1 MKKLL
6 FLFLICLFLLPSAWG
21 LQIKDRV
28 FEIGFNA
35 GFSFSNDF
43 LSANEIFQK
52 KFVLDLDKLGD
63 GFRMN
68 MGVGATPLYFNYN
81 GRRGWGFGF
90 STNVEALGIFNLSG
104 EMLSLSETKSDKDGS
119 SEISGAVFAEAAVPG
134 YVTYKKFK
142 IKFKPA
148 LYFPIVYAASSDIK
162 YTYTNSGAGTVLN
175 IGYDVNVYTIV
186 SMNEKNRSGL
196 TSTPGVDFYAG
207 VEYPLSQV
215 LGLKEKFFLLDFDVG
230 LDITGIPIVPSS
242 MKDYMRLSGTVGSD
256 KPIKLFGEDANVDS
270 FINLKDAEY
279 KSEKK
284 TVLRPFKLLTH
295 VDWRPLGIQLLTVTP
310 SLGFAISPIYDKS
323 FSMEAGVKARVDV
336 FNAFIFTA
344 GIGYHDRLWK
354 NGFDLALNCRAV
366 EFNFGAA
373 LCSPSF
379 AKSWT
384 GGGFSL
390 NTGFKFGW

>member
-1 MKKLL
+1 MKKWL
-6 FLFLICLFLLPSAWG
+6 FLFLICLFFLPSAWG
-21 LQIKDRV
+21 FQIKDRF

-43 LSANEIFQK
+43 LSANEVFRE

-63 GFRMN
+63 GFKMN
-68 MGVGATPLYFNYN
+68 LGVGVTPLYFNYN
-81 GRRGWGFGF
+81 SIKGWGFGL
-90 STNVEALGIFNLSG
+90 STNAEAMGIFNLSG
-104 EMLSLSETKSDKDGS
+104 EMLTFGETGSGKDGN
-119 SEISGAVFAEAAVPG
+119 SEISGAVFAETAVPG
-134 YVTYKKFK
+134 YFTYKKFK

-148 LYFPIVYAASSDIK
+148 LYFPILYATSDIK
-162 YTYTNSGAGTVLN
+162 YTYTNSGGGTVLN
-175 IGYDVNVYTIV
+175 IGYDLNVYTIV
-186 SMNEKNRSGL
+186 SMNDNSNSGL

-207 VEYPLSQV
+207 VEYPLSQE
-215 LGLKEKFFLLDFDVG
+215 LGLKEIFFLLDFDVG

-242 MKDYMRLSGTVGSD
+242 MKDYMKMSGNIGSNE
-256 KPIKLFGEDANVDS
+256 PIKLFGEEANVNS
-270 FINLKDAEY
+270 FVNFKDAEY

-284 TVLRPFKLLTH
+284 TVLRPFKLLAH

-310 SLGFAISPIYDKS
+310 SLGFAISPMYNKS
-323 FSMEAGVKARVDV
+323 FSMEAGVKARVDL
-336 FNAFIFTA
+336 FNALIFTA

-354 NGFDLALNCRAV
+354 NGFDLALNCRMV

-379 AKSWT
+379 TKSWN
-384 GGGFSL
+384 GSGFSI